1 MFFLDAA
8 DDSIAAV
15 RARFGEI
22 GDSVVVV
29 GGGGI
34 YNCHVHTDD
43 IGAAIEAGLEGGRPR
58 EIRVT
63 DLHEQVGDELLH
75 RHPGPVVATPTGG
88 AVIAPV
94 TSVVAIATGAGVARV
109 LGSLGV
115 ASVLE
120 GGQSMNPS
128 TEEVLALVQ
137 SVMGR
142 DVIVLPNNANIIA
155 VAEQAA
161 KLATGRTLVVPTK
174 GIQEGLAALVA
185 YDPEASG
192 EANAVAM
199 QAAAERVVAGEVTTA
214 VRRAMTPIGEVGAG
228 QWMGLSRSGVEV
240 AGPSFLE
247 TAAGLID
254 LLALPDHE
262 IVTLISGVALQSREL
277 DKLIEA
283 LASTHPGL
291 TVERLDGGQA
301 LYPLLVSLE

>member
-1 MFFLDAA
+1 
-8 DDSIAAV
+8 V
-15 RARFGEI
+15 RTRFGEI

-43 IGAAIEAGLEGGRPR
+43 IGAAIEAGLGGGRPR

-63 DLHEQVGDELLH
+63 DLREQVGDELVH
-75 RHPGPVVATPTGG
+75 REQTAGVALALGG

-94 TSVVAIATGAGVARV
+94 TSVVAIATGAGIARV

-128 TEEVLALVQ
+128 TAEVLALVQ

-142 DVIVLPNNANIIA
+142 DVIVLPNNPNIIA

-161 KLATGRTLVVPTK
+161 KLASGRVRVVPTK

-192 EANAVAM
+192 EANAAAM
-199 QAAAERVVAGEVTTA
+199 QAAATHVVAGEVTTA
-214 VRRAMTPIGEVGAG
+214 VRHATTEIGEVAAG
-228 QWMGLSRSGVEV
+228 QWIGLSRAGIEV
-240 AGPSFLE
+240 AGTTFVE
-247 TAAGLID
+247 TATELVD
-254 LLALPDHE
+254 LLALPEHE
-262 IVTLISGVALQSREL
+262 IVTLIAGAGLAAQDLDALVVG
-277 DKLIEA
+277 IE
-283 LASTHPGL
+283 STHPEL
-291 TVERLDGGQA
+291 SIERLDGGQA